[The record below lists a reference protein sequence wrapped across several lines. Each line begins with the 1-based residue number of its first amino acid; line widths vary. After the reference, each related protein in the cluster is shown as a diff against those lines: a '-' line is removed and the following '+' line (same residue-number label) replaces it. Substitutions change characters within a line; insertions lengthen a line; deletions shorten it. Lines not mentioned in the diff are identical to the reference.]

1 MEGDSDAAGRL
12 SRISPPLSSVS
23 PPITSLPQPQP
34 NSAPTAKQRRMFTV
48 DLRPG
53 ETTVVSW
60 KKLIKESGSG
70 NGEDLATMESKPAL
84 EAGPVAGPG
93 GEDLKHTLQ
102 PPNCFSTVIEKI
114 ERLYMGNESSDE
126 EELIAPDDEQY
137 DTEDSFIDDTE
148 LDEYFKVDKLS
159 TKHNGYF
166 VNRGKLEW
174 NESNPSPKFETKKR
188 RRKDS
193 AEIPNEIDHE
203 HAKRG
208 NTKMKAAARSVP
220 LVAKSLNPGKVVT
233 SFGEHHQEE
242 KHLKIKPNASPVIYK
257 KQSADFA
264 IDLDVPPS
272 TRIPD
277 KDVSSVKLEPK
288 DVGKNK
294 SLSSKGLYKSSCTS
308 ESLDAIYQTSQEKAV
323 VSQVEPQPKK
333 LFNFKTELEQLP
345 KIRCKDRYGTCEYP
359 QISSS
364 ITSYP
369 AQTIVSNVGKPK
381 NAQTLSNRVSE
392 VTVRPK
398 VTTLERAIQELKK
411 IVALSRPPNPA
422 VQEVDPTVQGTK
434 RRLPQEVK
442 QKLAKVAR
450 LSVPC

>member
-84 EAGPVAGPG
+84 EAGPVAGVQPG

-369 AQTIVSNVGKPK
+369 AQTI
-381 NAQTLSNRVSE
+381 QTLSNRVSE